1 MTIRMGETY
10 VANGQLTQAG
20 YSALRE
26 TENAVAAL
34 QAADVALDAR
44 VDVLEAADAAE
55 AANAPGSAP
64 RFSCRA
70 WVNFNGTGT
79 VAIRASGNVS
89 SITDLGVGDY
99 AVNFTTAMSD
109 ANYAANI
116 AYTNEVNVQHGV
128 GFITTQ
134 TAGWIR
140 LQFHNAANSANT
152 VDKSIVN
159 VAVFR

>member
-26 TENAVAAL
+26 TETAVAGL
-34 QAADVALDAR
+34 GTR
-44 VDVLEAADAAE
+44 VGVLEAADAAE
-55 AANAPGSAP
+55 AANAPGAAP

-89 SITDLGVGDY
+89 SITDLGVGEY
-99 AVNFTTAMSD
+99 TVNFTTAMPD

-116 AYTNEVNVQHGV
+116 AYTSEVNVQHGV
-128 GFITTQ
+128 GFINSQ
-134 TAGWIR
+134 AAGSIR
-140 LQFHNAANSANT
+140 LQFHNPANAANL